1 MSEDEINQK
10 SAQIIQLI
18 KEAVELAVEI
28 DLSPDLVVGAV
39 KSNFMF
45 HVMRETMGGM
55 SADELHNLVS
65 DDAHRP
71 RLRLVPK

>member
-18 KEAVELAVEI
+18 KEAVDLAVEI

-55 SADELHNLVS
+55 SADELNNLVS